1 MALADDIRNL
11 EAFIASGGQRF
22 TYGDKTYTLTGARKL
37 LDKLKKQQRTETQ
50 AAETETAQIGAR
62 LRAAESDLREA
73 QENEQVTLRAFGKKN
88 ASEQDVRKAQL
99 RVQTAEETLT
109 RLQARTVP
117 AGGVRRVGAPS
128 TATAVTATQPGG
140 ADTASL
146 AAETARLTGMAGATT
161 PRPDGTVVGGTG
173 VGGTGGTTTTK
184 PPKEGKAE
192 ETVTANVLDEL
203 AARFP
208 AYQDWTV
215 EQATNYFGA
224 DLIKVLTDVA
234 NGVYGT
240 GANKN
245 NDAIKRAISQ
255 TNYWNTVDAAIKNW
269 DALEAPDQQKRV
281 TQQKANLAQVFGELQ
296 LDDATLTDLATV
308 IQRTGLNELGAK
320 QLVYG
325 AAFARPR
332 TETGPQPR
340 QLALESAQADGLR
353 RIAKAYGYRPPD
365 LDTQIESIL
374 TGKQY
379 APTGTVLT
387 EQSFRQKA
395 EKLARGSF
403 GHLKDQFDS
412 GLTLEDIF
420 GNYRE
425 VAARVLEVDPT
436 EIDYMSD
443 DKWFKAFGDANT
455 GQMSLSDW
463 VRELKS
469 NPDYGWRFTNQANQ
483 QVSGVVSTLERAF
496 GLVR

>member
-22 TYGDKTYTLTGARKL
+22 TYGDTTYTLTGAKKL
-37 LDKLKKQQRTETQ
+37 LKQLQKQQTSEAA
-50 AAETETAQIGAR
+50 AAENEVIQTGAT
-62 LRAAESDLREA
+62 LRAAESSLRDA
-73 QENEQVTLRAFGKKN
+73 QENLQVTLRAFRKNN
-88 ASEQDVRKAQL
+88 ASEQDVRKAQV
-99 RVQTAEETLT
+99 RAQTAEETLT
-109 RLQARTVP
+109 RLRARTVP
-117 AGGVRRVGAPS
+117 AGGVRRIGAPS
-128 TATAVTATQPGG
+128 TATAVTPTQPGG
-140 ADTASL
+140 ADAASL
-146 AAETARLTGMAGATT
+146 AAETARLAGMAGATGVTT
-161 PRPDGTVVGGTG
+161 PSSGGTG
-173 VGGTGGTTTTK
+173 VGGGGGTDTTK
-184 PPKEGKAE
+184 PPKEGKTE
-192 ETVTANVLDEL
+192 ETATANVLDEL

-240 GANKN
+240 GADKN

-325 AAFARPR
+325 SAFARPR

-365 LDTQIESIL
+365 LDAQIESIL

-403 GHLKDQFDS
+403 GHLQDQFDS

-425 VAARVLEVDPT
+425 VAARVLEVNPT
-436 EIDYMSD
+436 EIDYMSN
-443 DKWFKAFGDANT
+443 DKWFKAFGDAKT

>member
-22 TYGDKTYTLTGARKL
+22 TYGDKTYTLTGAKKL
-37 LDKLKKQQRTETQ
+37 LDKLRKQQRAETE
-50 AAETETAQIGAR
+50 AAETERIQTSAR
-62 LRAAESDLREA
+62 LRAAESDLQEA
-73 QENEQVTLRAFGKKN
+73 LASERVTLRAFDRDN
-88 ASEQDVRKAQL
+88 ASEADVRKAQL
-99 RVQTAEETLT
+99 RVQTAEETLA
-109 RLQARTVP
+109 RLRARTVP
-117 AGGVRRVGAPS
+117 TGGIRRVGGPS

-140 ADTASL
+140 AARPATAEEARI
-146 AAETARLTGMAGATT
+146 AAQGGVRMEEPTVVTT
-161 PRPDGTVVGGTG
+161 P
-173 VGGTGGTTTTK
+173 TGGGAAGVK
-184 PPKEGKAE
+184 PPKEGKAAE
-192 ETVTANVLDEL
+192 AVTANVLDEL

-215 EQATNYFGA
+215 EQATDYFGA

-240 GANKN
+240 GANKD

-281 TQQKANLAQVFGELQ
+281 NQQKANLAQVFGELQ

-365 LDTQIESIL
+365 LDSQIESIL

-443 DKWFKAFGDANT
+443 DKWFKAFGDAKT

>member
-22 TYGDKTYTLTGARKL
+22 TYGDKTYTLTGAKKL
-37 LDKLKKQQRTETQ
+37 LKELKEQQKSE
-50 AAETETAQIGAR
+50 AAAAKNEVIQTDAT
-62 LRAAESDLREA
+62 LRAAESSLRDA
-73 QENEQVTLRAFGKKN
+73 QENLRVTLRAFRKNN
-88 ASEQDVRKAQL
+88 ASEQDVRKAQV

-146 AAETARLTGMAGATT
+146 AAETARLTGMAGVAT
-161 PRPDGTVVGGTG
+161 PRPDGTVVGGA
-173 VGGTGGTTTTK
+173 GGTTTTK

-245 NDAIKRAISQ
+245 NDAIKRAISG
-255 TNYWNTVDAAIKNW
+255 TNYWSTVDAAIKNW

-353 RIAKAYGYRPPD
+353 RIAKAYGYLPPD
-365 LDTQIESIL
+365 LDSQIESIL

-425 VAARVLEVDPT
+425 VAARVLEIDPT

-443 DKWFKAFGDANT
+443 DKWFKAFGDAKT

-483 QVSGVVSTLERAF
+483 QVSSVVSTLERAF